1 MPQHPV
7 IRAHLGLLLYA
18 VLISTS
24 FPIAAFM
31 GQGFSPL
38 WTTWGRFAI
47 ASLGF
52 ILLLARFRQLNWPGW
67 RSVGRFALISLPMT
81 SFFLLMFFAGETA
94 SALAMGSL
102 TTLVPLLSCLLG
114 WLVSRMAPHPA
125 RILALCLGVAAAL
138 WVLTE
143 GELAMLMQGGWPVG
157 NSLYVIGCVLMGG
170 YPLVLKALHRGEPM
184 LTVTGWSLIT
194 GTGWLTLAL
203 LLVQPHWEWPTLAQ
217 SGAILW
223 LATATTMLTFFL
235 FQSAS
240 LVVGGSSANA
250 YSLLS
255 PALVLVI
262 NTLQGKPWPS
272 LWVLPA
278 VVLIVI
284 SLLMLLQL
292 DRRR

>member
-1 MPQHPV
+1 MPHHPV

-31 GQGFSPL
+31 GQGVSPL

-47 ASLGF
+47 ASVGF
-52 ILLLARFRQLNWPGW
+52 TLLLIRYRQLSWPGW

-81 SFFLLMFFAGETA
+81 GFFLLMFFAGETA

-114 WLVSRMAPHPA
+114 WLASRQSPHPI
-125 RILALCLGVAAAL
+125 RVLALCLGVAAAL

-143 GELAMLMQGGWPVG
+143 GEWSILMQGGWPVG
-157 NSLYVIGCVLMGG
+157 NSLYVLACLLMGG

-203 LLVQPHWEWPTLAQ
+203 LLVQPQWVWPTLAQ

-250 YSLLS
+250 YALLS

-262 NTLQGKPWPS
+262 NALQGKPWPS

-278 VVLIVI
+278 VLLIVI

-292 DRRR
+292 DRRG